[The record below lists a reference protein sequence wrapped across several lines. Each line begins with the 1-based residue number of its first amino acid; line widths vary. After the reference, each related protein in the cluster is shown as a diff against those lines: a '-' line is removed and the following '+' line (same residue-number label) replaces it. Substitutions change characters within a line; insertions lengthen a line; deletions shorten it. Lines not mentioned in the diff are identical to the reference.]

1 MKSYL
6 LDFIAMC
13 GLVVVTYGASLVY
26 VPLGFVV
33 GGIFLVGIAFSY
45 KDSE

>member
-6 LDFIAMC
+6 LDFVALC
-13 GLVVVTYGASLVY
+13 GLVGITYGASLVY

-33 GGIFLVGIAFSY
+33 GGVLLVGIAFVSY
-45 KDSE
+45 DKD